1 MKHLFA
7 PAVLLLTV
15 ALTATAQTEPIRID
29 LGQKGAVVS
38 PNLYGIFFEEISHA
52 GDGGL
57 YAELVQNRGFEEHV
71 LPSGM
76 TYKDGKAFAPDAMNY
91 EHRNNRNWNIPWNL
105 EEKKMTGW
113 RVTGEKATVSGEVI
127 EAPDPLHK
135 NTPHAMQLT
144 IKKVQKGGKAVLT
157 NTGYWGIGLKQGE
170 KYDLRCYVRSAGY
183 KGTITARLVDGTTGR
198 SLGTTTFANKQL
210 RDWTELTATLT
221 ADGTAAKGE
230 LALEFDKP
238 GTVLVD
244 YVSLFPQATFKGRKN
259 GQRADVAQ
267 MLVDLHP
274 RFMRWPGGCIV
285 EGATYENRVKWKETL
300 GDPMTRRGEWDL
312 WGYRAT
318 WGMGYHEFLQFCEDL
333 GMDAMFVNNAGMSC
347 SVRNG
352 DFVSSDADMDAVV
365 QDFRDAIDYALADPA
380 RNKWAKMRAEAGHP
394 RPFPLKYVE
403 IGNENV
409 GPEYVTHF
417 NYIFKRLKA
426 EYPQITFINTL
437 GHTDRLLEQIP
448 GQYMVDPHWYRDPNF
463 FFANNHLFDD
473 APRTHDIYV
482 GEYACNGGVG
492 AGNLLAALSEAAFI
506 MGMERNS
513 DVVKMSSYA
522 PLFEN
527 ENRRDW
533 PCNLIH
539 INSSEVY
546 GRASYYVQQMAAEHR
561 PTYNVFVSETT
572 TAGETAPFAVGTVGL
587 GSYATQCEYRNVKVT
602 TADGKSTS
610 FSPAQFQKQRGE
622 WTVSGDALAQ
632 TGNEQLTLSLL
643 PSFSSNDYTLEL
655 QARKTGGSEG
665 FFIYYGMD
673 ERGRNGYAVNIGGW
687 NNRTSAIQPIRRG
700 RTSDV
705 LGRQVPQTVETG
717 KWYDV
722 KITVTPQ
729 LVTLFMDG
737 KEILSAKPASQT
749 RHFCQTG
756 YDEQTGEL
764 VIKVV
769 NGTEQPYRRSFAID
783 GATSVMPTGRVI
795 TLSGNAQ
802 DENTFD
808 QPTKLAPQTTL
819 YGKFGKQFSYEFA
832 PMSFTIMRVK
842 VEGLSAS
849 VQPTGQQE
857 RRRGFQ
863 RENYAAET
871 PMVHDPVMARD
882 GDTYYIYATGMG
894 IQQMTSKDRKTWTV
908 SRQPVMSVI
917 PSWAADSVPGFGN
930 HVWAP
935 DVIQWHGQWWMAY
948 SCSTFGKNG
957 SAIGLLSS
965 RSLRSNMWKDEGCIV
980 TSHER
985 KRDADGKWTGDNW
998 NAIDPNFV
1006 IDDQDTPWLVWGS
1019 FWDGIQLA
1027 RLDST
1032 MHIAKGEVPRTIA
1045 RRYDTSF
1052 KPTEPNPTS
1061 RFAGT
1066 NAIEAPFIF
1075 KHGGYYYLFVSWD
1088 YCCRGAKSNYRVAV
1102 GRSKNVSGPYLDRTG
1117 KDMANGGGT
1126 LFLEGDKKQ
1135 WEAAGHCAAY
1145 TFDGEDVFVCHGYS
1159 ATQNGAAML
1168 IQRPISWTADGWPEL
1183 K

>member
-1 MKHLFA
+1 MLLV
-7 PAVLLLTV
+7 AVSLMTTNTIL
-15 ALTATAQTEPIRID
+15 AQEPIRID
-29 LGQKGAVVS
+29 LNQKGAVVS

-76 TYKDGKAFAPDAMNY
+76 TYKDGKAYAPDAMNY

-113 RVTGEKATVSGEVI
+113 RVAGEKATVTGEVI
-127 EAPDPLHK
+127 EAPAPLHE
-135 NTPHAMQLT
+135 NTPHAMQLN
-144 IKKVQKGGKAVLT
+144 IHKVQKGGKAVLA
-157 NTGYWGIGLKQGE
+157 NIGYWGMGMKAGE
-170 KYDLRCYVRSAGY
+170 KYDLRFYVKSANY
-183 KGTITARLVDGTTGR
+183 KGSITARLVNGETGA
-198 SLGTTTFANKQL
+198 SLGFTTFTNKQYKE
-210 RDWTELTATLT
+210 WTELTATLT
-221 ADGTAAKGE
+221 ADATVAKGE
-230 LALEFDKP
+230 LALEFDKA
-238 GTVLVD
+238 GMVLID
-244 YVSLFPQATFKGRKN
+244 YVSLFPQNTFKGRKN

-274 RFMRWPGGCIV
+274 KFMRWPGGCIV

-300 GDPMTRRGEWDL
+300 GDPMTRRGEWDV

-333 GMDAMFVNNAGMSC
+333 NMDAMFVNNAGMSC

-352 DFVSSDADMDAVV
+352 DFVSNDEDMDAVV
-365 QDFRDAIDYALADPA
+365 QNFRDAIDYALADPA
-380 RNKWAKMRAEAGHP
+380 KNKWAKMRAEAGHP
-394 RPFPLKYVE
+394 RPFPLRYVE

-409 GPEYVTHF
+409 GPEYVKHF
-417 NYIFKRLKA
+417 NYIFKKLKA

-437 GHTDRLLEQIP
+437 GHTDPLLSQIP
-448 GQYMVDPHWYRDPNF
+448 GDYMVDPHWYRNPDF

-492 AGNLLAALSEAAFI
+492 AGNLLAAISEAAFI

-513 DVVKMSSYA
+513 DVVKMTSYA

-546 GRASYYVQQMAAEHR
+546 GRASYYVQQMAAANR
-561 PTYNVFVSETT
+561 PTYNVFVSEPT
-572 TAGETAPFAVGTVGL
+572 TAGETTPFAAGTIGL

-602 TADGKSTS
+602 TADGKTMTCN
-610 FSPAQFQKQRGE
+610 PTQFQKQRGE
-622 WTVSGDALAQ
+622 WTVTDNTLAQ
-632 TGNEQLTLSLL
+632 TSNEQLTLSLL

-655 QARKTGGSEG
+655 QARKTGGMEG

-673 ERGRNGYAVNIGGW
+673 ERGRNGYVVNIGGW
-687 NNRTSAIQPIRRG
+687 NNRTSAIQPVRRG
-700 RTSDV
+700 RTNDI
-705 LGRQVPQTVETG
+705 LGRQVPQTVESD

-722 KITVTPQ
+722 KIIVKPQ

-737 KEILSAKPASQT
+737 QEILSAQPAAQT

-756 YDEQTGEL
+756 FDESTSEL

-769 NGTEQPYRRSFAID
+769 NGTDQPYRRSFTID
-783 GATSVMPTGRVI
+783 GARNVMPTGRVI
-795 TLSGNAQ
+795 TLSGNAN
-802 DENTFD
+802 DENSFE
-808 QPTKLAPQTTL
+808 QPTKLAPQTAL
-819 YGKFGKQFSYEFA
+819 FGKFGKQFDYEFA

-842 VEGLSAS
+842 VEGLAGSNTANAD
-849 VQPTGQQE
+849 QG

-863 RENYAAET
+863 REGFQTET
-871 PMVHDPVMARD
+871 PMVHDPVMAKD

-894 IQQMTSKDRKTWTV
+894 IQQMTSRDRKTWTV
-908 SRQPVMSVI
+908 SRQPVMTVI
-917 PSWAADSVPGFGN
+917 PAWTTDSVPGFGS

-935 DVIQWHGQWWMAY
+935 DVIKWHNRWWMAY

-965 RSLRSNMWKDEGCIV
+965 RSLGSNMWKDEGCII

-985 KRDADGKWTGDNW
+985 KRGADGQMMGDNW

-1006 IDDQDTPWLVWGS
+1006 IDDNDTPWLVWGS

-1032 MHIAKGEVPRTIA
+1032 IHIAKGVKPRTIA
-1045 RRYDTSF
+1045 RRYDPNYKAS
-1052 KPTEPNPTS
+1052 EPNPTS
-1061 RFAGT
+1061 KYAGT

-1102 GRSKNVSGPYLDRTG
+1102 GRSKSVEGPYLDRTG
-1117 KDMANGGGT
+1117 KDMVNGGGV
-1126 LFLEGDKKQ
+1126 LFLEGDKKE

-1145 TFDGEDVFVCHGYS
+1145 NFDGEDVFICHGYS
-1159 ATQNGAAML
+1159 ATQNGAAIL
-1168 IQRPISWTADGWPEL
+1168 IQRPIVWTADGWPEL
-1183 K
+1183 KQ